1 MFVLVG
7 LGALRHCWDGRELS
21 HLDADGTALPGEGA
35 VRQRP
40 PFERENEEEEEAEAE
55 G

>member
-1 MFVLVG
+1 M
-7 LGALRHCWDGRELS
+7 RHCWDGRELS
-21 HLDADGTALPGEGA
+21 HVDAVGTALPGEGA

-40 PFERENEEEEEAEAE
+40 PFERENDEEERAAEAEEAEAE

>member
-1 MFVLVG
+1 M
-7 LGALRHCWDGRELS
+7 
-21 HLDADGTALPGEGA
+21 DADGTALPGEGA

-40 PFERENEEEEEAEAE
+40 PFERENDEEERAAEAEEAEAE

>member
-1 MFVLVG
+1 M
-7 LGALRHCWDGRELS
+7 
-21 HLDADGTALPGEGA
+21 DADGTALPGEGA

-40 PFERENEEEEEAEAE
+40 PFERENEEEERKAKADEAEVE